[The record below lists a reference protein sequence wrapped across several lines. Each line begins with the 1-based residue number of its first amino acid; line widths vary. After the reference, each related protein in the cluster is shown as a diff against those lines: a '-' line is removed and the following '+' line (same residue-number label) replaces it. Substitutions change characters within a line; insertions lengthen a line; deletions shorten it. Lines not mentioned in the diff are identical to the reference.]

1 MAGCMK
7 ARNRIITT
15 GGRFI
20 VLTGLLLCLP
30 QTSSEATGS
39 KPPIID
45 LRDGEEY
52 TLSGSNLFCY
62 ANSIVPNWRQTWT
75 RIQVRIWSS
84 KVFKAETVQGEEE
97 LLQLERF
104 TVWSW
109 LQNLLHEGH
118 NETTINIHLFSKK
131 TCFKVEP
138 SDKTKYT
145 VKSLRKFDIYLF
157 LVFLVGV
164 MLFVFADS
172 LSRSH
177 VFFYSAGM
185 GTGMIASLI
194 ILFFILARLLPRV
207 ALCNLLLKRAV
218 SMHVSLKTHIPFMF
232 PQKSPFYILIVGG
245 WSFSVYAI
253 QLVCRNLNVILR
265 EHWHVALGYMS
276 TVGFVSF
283 AVCYRYGPLV
293 DDKSINILS
302 WTLQLFGLLLIY
314 LGIQIQHVSFAIIV
328 AAVFAKNLEYPIMM
342 ALVAIRKIRQYVH
355 WKPEK
360 RRLLTEEEYRKQGEE
375 ETLRAL
381 DDLRKFCNSR
391 ECSPWKSVSRLQS
404 PKRFADFIEGSSH
417 LMANEVSVH
426 AQEYGWKDFFDTD
439 DEEEYPSSL
448 CQNQSGPAQTPFENF
463 DGSLE
468 HD

>member
-7 ARNRIITT
+7 ERRRSFTLGNNYSL
-15 GGRFI
+15 
-20 VLTGLLLCLP
+20 VLTTLLLSLALTLL
-30 QTSSEATGS
+30 QAADI
-39 KPPIID
+39 KPPIIN
-45 LRDGEEY
+45 LKDGEESRQ
-52 TLSGSNLFCY
+52 SGPNLFCY
-62 ANSIVPNWRQTWT
+62 TNSIAPNWRQTWT

-84 KVFKAETVQGEEE
+84 KVFKVETVKGEEE
-97 LLQLERF
+97 LQQLERF
-104 TVWSW
+104 SVWSW
-109 LQNLLHEGH
+109 LQSLLREGH
-118 NETTINIHLFSKK
+118 NETTININLFSKK
-131 TCFKVEP
+131 TCFKIELG
-138 SDKTKYT
+138 DNTIYT

-164 MLFVFADS
+164 TLFLFADS
-172 LSRSH
+172 LSRSQ

-185 GTGMIASLI
+185 TTGMIASLI
-194 ILFFILARLLPRV
+194 ILFFILARLLPR
-207 ALCNLLLKRAV
+207 
-218 SMHVSLKTHIPFMF
+218 
-232 PQKSPFYILIVGG
+232 KSPFYLLIVGG

-253 QLVCRNLNVILR
+253 QLVCRNLHTILR
-265 EHWHVALGYMS
+265 EHWPVALGYMGV
-276 TVGFVSF
+276 VGFISF

-314 LGIQIQHVSFAIIV
+314 LGIQIQQVSFAIIV
-328 AAVFAKNLEYPIMM
+328 AAVFAKNLEYP
-342 ALVAIRKIRQYVH
+342 LVMTVTAIRKIRQCVR

-381 DDLRKFCNSR
+381 DELRKYCNSR
-391 ECSPWKSVSRLQS
+391 ECSPWKAVSRLQS

-439 DEEEYPSSL
+439 DEEPLSDL
-448 CQNQSGPAQTPFENF
+448 CQIESRHEQKPFNNY
-463 DGSLE
+463 DGSPALR
-468 HD
+468 H

>member
-7 ARNRIITT
+7 ERNRIITT
-15 GGRFI
+15 GARSPL
-20 VLTGLLLCLP
+20 LTVLLLCFAL
-30 QTSSEATGS
+30 TSSQATGS

-45 LRDGEEY
+45 LKDGDKYE
-52 TLSGSNLFCY
+52 LSGSSLFCY
-62 ANSIVPNWRQTWT
+62 TNAIVPNWRQTWT
-75 RIQVRIWSS
+75 RIQVRVWSS
-84 KVFKAETVQGEEE
+84 NVFKAETVQGEEE
-97 LLQLERF
+97 LQQLERF
-104 TVWSW
+104 SVWSW
-109 LQNLLHEGH
+109 LQGFLREGH
-118 NETTINIHLFSKK
+118 NETTINIHLFSNK

-138 SDKTKYT
+138 SDQTKYT

-172 LSRSH
+172 LSRSQI
-177 VFFYSAGM
+177 FFYSAGM

-194 ILFFILARLLPRV
+194 VLFFILARLLP
-207 ALCNLLLKRAV
+207 K
-218 SMHVSLKTHIPFMF
+218 
-232 PQKSPFYILIVGG
+232 KSPFYILIVGG

-265 EHWHVALGYMS
+265 EHWPVALGYV
-276 TVGFVSF
+276 TVVGFISF

-302 WTLQLFGLLLIY
+302 WTLQLFGLFLIY
-314 LGIQIQHVSFAIIV
+314 LGIQIQQVSFAIIV
-328 AAVFAKNLEYPIMM
+328 AAVIAKNLEYPIMM
-342 ALVAIRKIRQYVH
+342 ALPAVWKIRRYVH

-375 ETLRAL
+375 ETVHAL
-381 DDLRKFCNSR
+381 DELRKFCNSR
-391 ECSPWKSVSRLQS
+391 ECSPWKAVSKLKS

-439 DEEEYPSSL
+439 DEEDPSGL
-448 CQNQSGPAQTPFENF
+448 CQNQSEPAQTPFEN
-463 DGSLE
+463 DGALPNRHQRS
-468 HD
+468 